1 MRTRTSSTIERCIW
15 DGIIYNII
23 FILWYHIMKKSIILF
38 LSLSALLLT
47 YIVWNNSLIWDTKT
61 INDTISTGS
70 IEIDSISSPATITG
84 FKASGGE
91 PFWAADFSGSTL
103 SRSAADY
110 SWVVITGFVGPNT
123 SGATSVRNHTWTS
136 TVITI
141 TSGAYTHDMSG
152 NPCNGAINLILSGQ
166 TWKWFVGC
174 S

>member
-1 MRTRTSSTIERCIW
+1 MRTRTSSTIERCVW
-15 DGIIYNII
+15 DGIIYNIV
-23 FILWYHIMKKSIILF
+23 FYHIMKRIIVLF
-38 LSLSALLLT
+38 LSLAALLLI
-47 YIVWNNSLIWDTKT
+47 YIVWNDNLIWDTKT
-61 INDTISTGS
+61 IYDNIITGS
-70 IEIDSISSPATITG
+70 IDKTSISSPSAITG

-110 SWVVITGFVGPNT
+110 SGIVITGFVGPTT
-123 SGATSVRNHTWTS
+123 SGATSVRNHTGTS

-141 TSGAYTHDMSG
+141 ISGTYTHDMSG
-152 NPCNGAINLILSGQ
+152 NPCNGEINLILSGQ

>member
-1 MRTRTSSTIERCIW
+1 
-15 DGIIYNII
+15 
-23 FILWYHIMKKSIILF
+23 MKKYI
-38 LSLSALLLT
+38 ALLLLI
-47 YIVWNNSLIWDTKT
+47 IVGFFIYTSMNNNPISENEKT
-61 INDTISTGS
+61 TNTIITGS
-70 IEIDSISSPATITG
+70 VETISISSPSTMTW

-103 SRSAADY
+103 SRSAVDY
-110 SWVVITGFVGPNT
+110 SSVVITGFVGPTT

-141 TSGAYTHDMSG
+141 TSGSYNHDMSG
-152 NPCNGAINLILSGQ
+152 NPCNGAINLILSWQ

>member
-1 MRTRTSSTIERCIW
+1 
-15 DGIIYNII
+15 
-23 FILWYHIMKKSIILF
+23 MKKYIV
-38 LSLSALLLT
+38 LLLLI
-47 YIVWNNSLIWDTKT
+47 IVGFFIYTSIKNTPISENEKTNNT
-61 INDTISTGS
+61 IITGAV
-70 IEIDSISSPATITG
+70 ETTSISSPSSITG

-110 SWVVITGFVGPNT
+110 SWVVITGFVGPTT
-123 SGATSVRNHTWTS
+123 SGATSVRSHTWTS

-141 TSGAYTHDMSG
+141 TSGSYTHDMSG
-152 NPCNGAINLILSGQ
+152 NPCNGAINLILSWQ